1 MNRLETRSISLE
13 DGRSLRVVFW
23 GDDNECF
30 AQLPGLCVSFNL
42 SADGFRGYLSKLK
55 VTTVK
60 NEELKKALGLSGKVR
75 FLDRLGLT
83 SVFEDR
89 IKDSTVLAAAKAN
102 LFCCR
107 ADDAVDAALDGG
119 DIHGDVPITE
129 KSIEVPPVI
138 THPRPVPVEVVEARQ
153 VVGAVAPVAQEL
165 TLPVGDAW
173 YNSEDYSVGKSYVL
187 PPFDRGAALL
197 EQLRL
202 FRDFWTAERMPA
214 RRSEALSLVT
224 FDKRESRVL
233 LYLGFLR
240 LIKAVDE
247 PKQLTLNACLNH
259 RAVYAFAEW
268 LEKGRESSYGNLV
281 EYLSSFI
288 SVAKFLFQNSD
299 EKNIE
304 IVQRLRELRN
314 RFQTKQAR
322 VHKTEDD
329 LQDEGRWLS
338 WSTFEEA
345 IVTLQSQFT
354 ELIAEEETP
363 SKSSARVLHDLLLLR
378 YYAACPSR
386 SGEVRLLQLSLKGTI
401 SGTIVVEC
409 FVLGTFRL

>member
-1 MNRLETRSISLE
+1 MNRLETRTIALE

-89 IKDSTVLAAAKAN
+89 IKDAAVLANAKAN
-102 LFCCR
+102 LVFFR
-107 ADDAVDAALDGG
+107 GDVIDAAIEE
-119 DIHGDVPITE
+119 DIHGDVPSTE

-138 THPRPVPVEVVEARQ
+138 THPRPVPVEVVEARE
-153 VVGAVAPVAQEL
+153 VVGAVAPIAQEL
-165 TLPVGDAW
+165 TLPLGDDW
-173 YNSEDYSVGKSYVL
+173 YNSDDYSVGKSYVL

-247 PKQLTLNACLNH
+247 PKRLTLNACLNH
-259 RAVYAFAEW
+259 RAVHAFIDW
-268 LEKGRESSYGNLV
+268 LSKGRESSEGNLI
-281 EYLSSFI
+281 EYLSAFV
-288 SVAKFLFQNSD
+288 SVAKFLY
-299 EKNIE
+299 
-304 IVQRLRELRN
+304 VLPCL
-314 RFQTKQAR
+314 
-322 VHKTEDD
+322 
-329 LQDEGRWLS
+329 LS
-338 WSTFEEA
+338 GF
-345 IVTLQSQFT
+345 
-354 ELIAEEETP
+354 
-363 SKSSARVLHDLLLLR
+363 
-378 YYAACPSR
+378 
-386 SGEVRLLQLSLKGTI
+386 
-401 SGTIVVEC
+401 
-409 FVLGTFRL
+409 